1 MYGVSYFYMSGDGVE
16 ETLVIMETNSR
27 LVRLTKAAPKK
38 ATGINCFCAPACELH
53 VGASAGLHGTAW
65 CLGGHLLHP
74 LIMDA
79 SDHGRILSP

>member
-1 MYGVSYFYMSGDGVE
+1 MYGMSRDYMSGDGVE

-38 ATGINCFCAPACELH
+38 TTGINCFCAPACELH
-53 VGASAGLHGTAW
+53 VGPSAGLHGAAW

-79 SDHGRILSP
+79 S